1 MLRAHGGCLGT
12 GSRRRTRQ
20 AAIIPGEAHSAFD
33 PGVSEWGNPAG
44 VMPRYPHLNRIGCG
58 EATGGTE
65 TSKYP
70 EEEKSTEI
78 PGVAASETGPAQTA
92 ARVKACGRFRGG
104 VAGRAARGPHPPPAV
119 TNLPL
124 RGTAWEG
131 RRNRVRAPY
140 PKRRRQPKRDPRV
153 PPGT

>member
-1 MLRAHGGCLGT
+1 MLSYRPPNKIGG
-12 GSRRRTRQ
+12 Q
-20 AAIIPGEAHSAFD
+20 
-33 PGVSEWGNPAG
+33 
-44 VMPRYPHLNRIGCG
+44 

-78 PGVAASETGPAQTA
+78 PGVAASETGRAQTV
-92 ARVKACGRFRGG
+92 ARAEACGRFRDG
-104 VAGRAARGPHPPPAV
+104 VVGRGNRGPHPPAAV
-119 TNLPL
+119 RNLPL

-140 PKRRRQPKRDPRV
+140 PKRRRQRAHGPEYRRARETRREAG
-153 PPGT
+153 GTTLQG